1 MINERAANWLEE
13 RNLDVET
20 ATRFGLY
27 TTSRPGGEPS
37 DDEAA
42 DWLAVPYKV
51 DDVVVNVK
59 FRRLSEKDH
68 QQTKGGKQVLWNRD
82 VIRDKTLSDYPLVI
96 TEGEWDALAAI
107 EAGYVRTVS
116 VPGGAPSQAGTASHA
131 YIDEAWND
139 IREVDTIIIA
149 TDNDEAG
156 CNLRDDLVARFGK
169 AKCKTIRYPKGCK
182 DLGDALRLYGI
193 KGVQAALNT
202 AQYIPE
208 PGVRDLDDMPD
219 SPPLNPLKLQSF
231 GFGFHNHI
239 GLCRGH
245 LSVWTGEANGGKSSV
260 MRQVIW
266 SVIEEA
272 GWRVG
277 GAFFEDNIKRT
288 FVPAMERIYTDG
300 RPFDGGITRAHDWVR
315 ENIRFITP
323 PDDEDPTVPW
333 VLEMAEICV
342 RRHGCNFIV
351 IDPWT
356 ELDLQLGAGL
366 SETEAARKYLTALK
380 RFARVFNVHVALIC
394 HPRKSGE
401 YGGTK
406 KMADG
411 YDISGSAHFKNKC
424 DLGVT
429 IQADPKVKN
438 LTNVRVWKSKY
449 KEEMGPTGDFALMF
463 DPRSRRFSHYEVVEV
478 EAEVVERIDR
488 RKWQQQ

>member
-1 MINERAANWLEE
+1 MINDKGVAWLEA
-13 RNLDVET
+13 RKLDVET

-37 DDEAA
+37 TADDA

-59 FRRLSEKDH
+59 FRRMSEKDH
-68 QQTKGGKQVLWNRD
+68 GQTKGGKQVLWNRD
-82 VIRDKTLSDYPLVI
+82 VIRDQTLADYPLII

-107 EAGYVRTVS
+107 EAGHPRVVS

-139 IREVDTIIIA
+139 IREVSCIIIA
-149 TDNDEAG
+149 TDNDEPG

-169 AKCKTIRYPKGCK
+169 AKCKSIRYPKGCK
-182 DLGDALRLYGI
+182 DLGDALRLYGV
-193 KGVQAALNT
+193 KGVRATLET
-202 AQYIPE
+202 AQFIPE
-208 PGVRDLDDMPD
+208 PGVRSLDELPD
-219 SPPLNPLKLQSF
+219 SPPLQPLKLRSF
-231 GFGFHNHI
+231 GDGFKQHI

-277 GAFFEDNIKRT
+277 GAFFEDHIKRT
-288 FVPAMERIYTDG
+288 FLPAMERIYTNG
-300 RPFDGGITRAHDWVR
+300 RPVDAALGRAEEWVR
-315 ENIRFITP
+315 ENVKFITP
-323 PDDEDPTVPW
+323 PDDMDPTVPW
-333 VLEMAEICV
+333 VLEMMEVCV
-342 RRHGCNFIV
+342 RRFGCNFIV

-356 ELDLQLGAGL
+356 ELDLQLNGT
-366 SETEAARKYLTALK
+366 SETEAARKYLTAFK
-380 RFARVFNVHVALIC
+380 RFARVFNVHVAMIC

-411 YDISGSAHFKNKC
+411 GDISGSAHFKNKC

-429 IQADPKVKN
+429 IQADAKVKN
-438 LTNVRVWKSKY
+438 LTNIRVWKSKY
-449 KEEMGPTGDFALMF
+449 KEEMGQTGDFALMF
-463 DPRSRRFSHYEVVEV
+463 DPHSRRFSHYDLNPPSDEFEDQPQ
-478 EAEVVERIDR
+478 RQ
-488 RKWQQQ
+488 WMHQ

>member
-1 MINERAANWLEE
+1 MINDKGAAWLEA
-13 RNLDVET
+13 RNLDIET

-27 TTSRPGGEPS
+27 TTSRPGGDPS
-37 DDEAA
+37 SADDA
-42 DWLAVPYKV
+42 DWMAVPYKV

-59 FRRLSEKDH
+59 FRRLSEKEH
-68 QQTKGGKQVLWNRD
+68 AQTKGGKQVLWNRD
-82 VIRDKTLSDYPLVI
+82 VIRDQTLSEYPLII
-96 TEGEWDALAAI
+96 TEGEWDAMAVI
-107 EAGYVRTVS
+107 EAGFPRVVS

-139 IREVDTIIIA
+139 IREVGTIIIA
-149 TDNDEAG
+149 TDNDEPG

-169 AKCKTIRYPKGCK
+169 AKCKSIRYPKGCK
-182 DLGDALRLYGI
+182 DLGDALRLYGV

-208 PGVRDLDDMPD
+208 PGVRSLHELPEA
-219 SPPLNPLKLQSF
+219 PELKPLKLKSF
-231 GFGFHNHI
+231 GFGFNHHI
-239 GLCRGH
+239 GLCKGH
-245 LSVWTGEANGGKSSV
+245 LSVWTGEANGGKSSI
-260 MRQVIW
+260 MRQVMW
-266 SVIEEA
+266 SVNREA

-277 GAFFEDNIKRT
+277 GAFFEDKIRQT
-288 FVPAMERIYTDG
+288 FVPAMTRIFTDG
-300 RPFDGGITRAHDWVR
+300 QLVDDGPDRAEEWLD
-315 ENIRFITP
+315 ENFKFMTA

-333 VLEMAEICV
+333 VLEMAEVCV
-342 RRHGCNFIV
+342 RRHGCDMIV
-351 IDPWT
+351 VDPWT
-356 ELDLQLGAGL
+356 ELDLALGAGL
-366 SETEAARKYLTALK
+366 SETEAARKYLTAFK
-380 RFARVFNVHVALIC
+380 RFARVFNVHFALIC

-429 IQADPKVKN
+429 IQADTKVKN

-449 KEEMGPTGDFALMF
+449 KEEMGPTGDFTLMF
-463 DPRSRRFSHYEVVEV
+463 DPRSRRFSHYEAEPAVE
-478 EAEVVERIDR
+478 EIEQSER

>member
-1 MINERAANWLEE
+1 MINDRGVAWLEA

-20 ATRFGLY
+20 AIRFGLY
-27 TTSRPGGEPS
+27 TTSRPGGDPDSTEG
-37 DDEAA
+37 A

-59 FRRLSEKDH
+59 FRRLSEKEH
-68 QQTKGGKQVLWNRD
+68 AQTKGGKQVLWNRD
-82 VIRDKTLSDYPLVI
+82 VIRDQTLKDYPLII
-96 TEGEWDALAAI
+96 TEGEWDAMAAI
-107 EAGYVRTVS
+107 EAGQPRVVS

-131 YIDEAWND
+131 YIDEAWSD
-139 IREVDTIIIA
+139 IREVGTIIIA
-149 TDNDEAG
+149 TDNDEPG
-156 CNLRDDLVARFGK
+156 CNLRDDLVARFG
-169 AKCKTIRYPKGCK
+169 AARCKTIRYPKGCK
-182 DLGDALRLYGI
+182 DLGDAMRLFGI
-193 KGVQAALNT
+193 KGVRAALDT

-208 PGVRDLDDMPD
+208 PGVCSLDDMPD
-219 SPPLNPLKLQSF
+219 SPPLSPLKLKSF

-266 SVIEEA
+266 SVIQEA

-277 GAFFEDNIKRT
+277 GAFFEDHIKRT

-300 RPFDGGITRAHDWVR
+300 HPVDAHLAEVGGWIR
-315 ENIRFITP
+315 ENIKFIRP
-323 PDDEDPTVPW
+323 PDDQDPTVPW
-333 VLEMAEICV
+333 VLEMMEVCV
-342 RRHGCNFIV
+342 RRFGCNFIV

-356 ELDLQLGAGL
+356 ELDLQLNNG
-366 SETEAARKYLTALK
+366 SETEAARKYLTAFK
-380 RFARVFNVHVALIC
+380 RFARVFNVHVAMIC

-411 YDISGSAHFKNKC
+411 GDISGSAHFKNKC

-463 DPRSRRFSHYEVVEV
+463 DPRSRRFSHYETEPQVEDI
-478 EAEVVERIDR
+478 EESERL
-488 RKWQQQ
+488 KWHQQ